1 MSLTPE
7 QRTSRRS
14 GIGASE
20 SAPIVLGQDRFGRT
34 AVDVYSAK
42 VLDPR
47 EHSTQVMTR
56 GHFLEDGVLAWYE
69 AETGAHVTGRNATVR
84 SAAHDWMIATPD
96 GLLPDRVVEVKTARY
111 RDGWG
116 EPGTDQIPLEYLI
129 QTHHQMV
136 VTGLRLADVPVLFG
150 GLEFA
155 LYRVTFDAELA
166 DMIVRETGAFWRD
179 HVLAKVPPVP
189 RSGSDCE
196 ILYRRDNGAIQVATP
211 EIAEM
216 CAALAAVRERLT
228 ALESDEAQLLDAIK
242 AAMGEA
248 AVLVADSGEKLA
260 TWKSNKD
267 STVFDKNRFAADH
280 PDLISQYQRIQ
291 PGARVFRL
299 TVKPTKE
306 MNDERNRLAHV

>member
-1 MSLTPE
+1 MLAAE

-20 SAPIVLGQDRFGRT
+20 AAPIVLGKDRFGRT

-47 EHSTQVMTR
+47 EHSTQTMSR
-56 GHFLEDGVLAWYE
+56 GNFLESGVLAWYE
-69 AETGAHVTGRNATVR
+69 AETGQKAFGRNVTLR
-84 SAAHDWMIATPD
+84 SDAHDWMIATPD
-96 GLLPDRVVEVKTARY
+96 ALLEDRVVEVKTARH

-116 EPGTDQIPLEYLI
+116 EPGTDEIPLEYLI

-155 LYRVTFDAELA
+155 LYRVAFDAELA

-179 HVLAKVPPVP
+179 HVLAKVPPSP
-189 RSGSDCE
+189 KSGADCE

-216 CAALAAVRERLT
+216 CAALAGVRDRLG
-228 ALESDEAQLLDAIK
+228 ALESDEAALLDAVK

-248 AVLVADSGEKLA
+248 AVLVDADGAKLA
-260 TWKSNKD
+260 TWKSNRD
-267 STVFDKNRFAADH
+267 STVFDKTRFSADH
-280 PDLISQYQRIQ
+280 PDLVLQYQRIQ

-299 TVKPTKE
+299 NIKPPKE
-306 MNDERNRLAHV
+306 LNDERNRIAHG

>member
-1 MSLTPE
+1 MDE
-7 QRTSRRS
+7 AQRTARKS

-20 SAPIVLGQDRFGRT
+20 AAPIVLGKDRFGRT

-47 EHSTQVMTR
+47 EYSTQAMSR
-56 GHFLEDGVLAWYE
+56 GNFLEGGVLAWYE
-69 AETGAHVTGRNATVR
+69 AETGEKIARRNVTLR
-84 SAAHDWMIATPD
+84 SPTHEWMLATPD
-96 GLLPDRVVEVKTARY
+96 GLTVSDRVVEAKTARH

-129 QTHHQMV
+129 QTHHQMI
-136 VTGLRLADVPVLFG
+136 VTELRVADVPVLFG

-155 LYRVTFDAELA
+155 LYRVEFDAELA
-166 DMIVRETGAFWRD
+166 EMIVRETGAFWRD
-179 HVLAKVPPVP
+179 HVLARVPPAP

-216 CAALAAVRERLT
+216 CRVLADMRQQLGI
-228 ALESDEAQLLDAIK
+228 LESQETELLDAIK

-248 AVLVADSGEKLA
+248 AFLVGDGGEKLA

-267 STVFDKNRFAADH
+267 SAVFDKNRFAADH
-280 PDLISQYQRIQ
+280 PDLVSQYQRVQ

-299 TVKPTKE
+299 NVKPQQETIAH
-306 MNDERNRLAHV
+306 ERIERIAG